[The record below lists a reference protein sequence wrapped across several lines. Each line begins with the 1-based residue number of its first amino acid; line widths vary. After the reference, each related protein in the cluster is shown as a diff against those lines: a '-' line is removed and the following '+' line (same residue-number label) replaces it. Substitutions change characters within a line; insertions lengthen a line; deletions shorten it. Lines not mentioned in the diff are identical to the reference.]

1 VRVNLMYSV
10 DFEEVPDKVL
20 DLLNE
25 TNLKLNNVVGQF
37 MEFRLL
43 MKREDPDR
51 DPDIYR
57 MIEVIDQIRQKMS
70 TEDIRLEEC
79 SNILKG
85 FLNARLST
93 PEESPIEETP
103 VENNEGE

>member
-1 VRVNLMYSV
+1 MRVNLMYSV

-25 TNLKLNNVVGQF
+25 TNLKMNNIAGKF

-43 MKREDPDR
+43 MKRENPDK
-51 DPDIYR
+51 DPDIYG
-57 MIEVIDQIRQKMS
+57 MIEVIDQIRQQMS
-70 TEDIRLEEC
+70 IEDIRLEEC

-85 FLNARLST
+85 FLNARLTT
-93 PEESPIEETP
+93 PEESPIGETP
-103 VENNEGE
+103 VDNNEGE

>member
-1 VRVNLMYSV
+1 MYSV

-43 MKREDPDR
+43 MRREDSKR
-51 DPDIYR
+51 DPDIYG
-57 MIEVIDQIRQKMS
+57 MIEVIDQIRQKMAI
-70 TEDIRLEEC
+70 EDIRLEEC

-85 FLNARLST
+85 FLNARLT
-93 PEESPIEETP
+93 IPEESPVEESP
-103 VENNEGE
+103 LENNEGE